1 MFLAYKITELRKAK
15 GWSQEELAEKVNV
28 TRQSVSKWE
37 SGQSVPDLDKI
48 LQLSQIFDVSTD
60 YLLKGEVQ
68 EFAAENKPAENEP
81 AENEPAENVR
91 WVSMKEASEFLEIKK
106 ATSWKIAIA
115 SFLCVL
121 SPVCLI
127 GLAGAT
133 EGGQVSLSEDQ
144 AAMTGLIIL
153 IIMVA
158 IATVMFVLCGMKTG
172 RFEYLEKEIIKI
184 DQETKDMV
192 TAKKENY
199 RGTYARRITVGVC
212 LCILSVVPVFF
223 AGLFDKDEY
232 YVFGVCALLIIVAI
246 AVLLMIPAGITFE
259 SYEKL
264 LQEGDYSKKK
274 KKENRSFEPVARV
287 YWVLITAIYLL
298 WSFKTDDWDKTWI
311 VWPVAALLFVAIKEI
326 YNIIRR
332 K

>member
-60 YLLKGEVQ
+60 YLLKGEAQQISVD
-68 EFAAENKPAENEP
+68 NEP
-81 AENEPAENVR
+81 AENGEAENVR
-91 WVSMKEASEFLEIKK
+91 HVSMEEATEFLEIKK
-106 ATSWKIAIA
+106 STSWKIAIA

-121 SPVCLI
+121 SPVCLV
-127 GLAGAT
+127 GLAGAS
-133 EGGQVSLSEDQ
+133 EGGQIPFSEDQ
-144 AAMTGLIIL
+144 AAMIGLIIL
-153 IIMVA
+153 IVMVA

-172 RFEYLEKEIIKI
+172 KFEYLEKEIIKT
-184 DQETKDMV
+184 DQATKDMV

-199 RGTYARRITVGVC
+199 RSTYTRNITIGVC

-232 YVFGVCALLIIVAI
+232 YVFGVCVLLIIVAI
-246 AVLLMIPAGITFE
+246 AVLLMVPAGITFE
-259 SYEKL
+259 SYGKL

-274 KKENRSFEPVARV
+274 KEENRAFASIGRA

-298 WSFKTDDWDKTWI
+298 VSFKTNDWDKTWI

-326 YNIIRR
+326 YNVIRR
-332 K
+332 R